1 MADSGKDEVDSGA
14 GAGGPI
20 AGGVPATVRGAGGLV
35 ALEGAVAVI
44 VAIVLVVR
52 GLLGHDQSATSGYGT
67 AAWFGILGGAVL
79 AAGIGLVLGHR
90 WGRAI
95 AVIAQVLLLP
105 VTWSLLTD
113 SHQPVFGALLGIVV
127 IGALVLLFAPASNRW
142 MAQVYGIDPDAP
154 ESK

>member
-1 MADSGKDEVDSGA
+1 MADSGKDEVSA
-14 GAGGPI
+14 
-20 AGGVPATVRGAGGLV
+20 GVPATVRGAGGLV
-35 ALEGAVAVI
+35 ALEGAVAVV
-44 VAIVLVVR
+44 VAIVLIVR
-52 GLLGHDQSATSGYGT
+52 GLLGHDQSAASGYGT

-79 AAGIGLVLGHR
+79 AAGTGLFLGHR

-113 SHQPVFGALLGIVV
+113 SHQPVLGALLGLVV
-127 IGALVLLFAPASNRW
+127 VGALVFLFAPASNRW
-142 MAQVYGIDPDAP
+142 MAEVYGIEP

>member
-1 MADSGKDEVDSGA
+1 MADSGKDEVSA
-14 GAGGPI
+14 
-20 AGGVPATVRGAGGLV
+20 GVPVTVRGAGGLV
-35 ALEGAVAVI
+35 ALEGAVAVV

-52 GLLGHDQSATSGYGT
+52 GLLGHDQSAASGYGT
-67 AAWFGILGGAVL
+67 AAWFGILGGAVS
-79 AAGIGLVLGHR
+79 AAGIGLFLGHR

-113 SHQPVFGALLGIVV
+113 SHQPVLGALLGIVV
-127 IGALVLLFAPASNRW
+127 VSALALLFAPASNRW
-142 MAQVYGIDPDAP
+142 MAEAYGIEPDMP

>member
-14 GAGGPI
+14 VAGGAP
-20 AGGVPATVRGAGGLV
+20 VTVRGAGGLV

-44 VAIVLVVR
+44 VAIVLIVR

-113 SHQPVFGALLGIVV
+113 SHQPVLGALLGIVV

-142 MAQVYGIDPDAP
+142 MAQVYGIDSDAP

>member
-1 MADSGKDEVDSGA
+1 MADSGKDEVSA
-14 GAGGPI
+14 
-20 AGGVPATVRGAGGLV
+20 GVPATVRGAGGLV
-35 ALEGAVAVI
+35 ALEGAVAVV
-44 VAIVLVVR
+44 VAIVLIVR
-52 GLLGHDQSATSGYGT
+52 GLLGHDQSAASGYGT

-79 AAGIGLVLGHR
+79 AAGIGLFLGHR

-113 SHQPVFGALLGIVV
+113 SHQPVLGALLGLVV
-127 IGALVLLFAPASNRW
+127 AGALVLLFAPASNRW
-142 MAQVYGIDPDAP
+142 MAEVYGIEP

>member
-14 GAGGPI
+14 GAGG
-20 AGGVPATVRGAGGLV
+20 APATVRGAGGLV

-44 VAIVLVVR
+44 VAIVLIVR

-142 MAQVYGIDPDAP
+142 MAQVYGIDSDAP

>member
-1 MADSGKDEVDSGA
+1 MADSGKDEVSA
-14 GAGGPI
+14 
-20 AGGVPATVRGAGGLV
+20 GVPATVRGAGGLV
-35 ALEGAVAVI
+35 ALEGAVAVV
-44 VAIVLVVR
+44 VAIVLIVR
-52 GLLGHDQSATSGYGT
+52 GLLGHDQSAASGYGT

-79 AAGIGLVLGHR
+79 AAGIGLFLGHR

-113 SHQPVFGALLGIVV
+113 SHQPLLGALLGIVV
-127 IGALVLLFAPASNRW
+127 VGALVLLFAPASNRW
-142 MAQVYGIDPDAP
+142 MAEVYGIEP

>member
-1 MADSGKDEVDSGA
+1 MADSGKDEVSA
-14 GAGGPI
+14 
-20 AGGVPATVRGAGGLV
+20 GVPATVRGAGGLV
-35 ALEGAVAVI
+35 ALEGAVAVV

-52 GLLGHDQSATSGYGT
+52 GLLGHDQSAVSGYGT
-67 AAWFGILGGAVL
+67 AAWFGVLGGAVL
-79 AAGIGLVLGHR
+79 AAGIGLFLGHR

-113 SHQPVFGALLGIVV
+113 SHQPVLGALLGIVV
-127 IGALVLLFAPASNRW
+127 VSALVLVFAPASNRW
-142 MAQVYGIDPDAP
+142 MAEVYGIEPDPP